1 MIEIAKEKL
10 VNILLVVVT
19 KKLSDNDF
27 IPLQGKYLDDVLNLK
42 TDYNS
47 QKSGSANAAN
57 QVADNNKE

>member
-1 MIEIAKEKL
+1 M
-10 VNILLVVVT
+10 T

-27 IPLQGKYLDDVLNLK
+27 KIPLQGKYLDDVLNLK

-57 QVADNNKE
+57 QVADNNKRVK